1 LLRLSYLWCQ
11 VEDLTY
17 HVTYHVWP
25 HQPVIDQQGLG
36 LRGLVHKEAHKEA
49 AVLHRKFSL

>member
-1 LLRLSYLWCQ
+1 LSYLWCQ
-11 VEDLTY
+11 VEDVTY